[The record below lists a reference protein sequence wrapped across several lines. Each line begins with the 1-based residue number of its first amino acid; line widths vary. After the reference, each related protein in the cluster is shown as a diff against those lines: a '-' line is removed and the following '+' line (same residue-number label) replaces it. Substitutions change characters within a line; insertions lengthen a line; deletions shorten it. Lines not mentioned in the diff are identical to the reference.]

1 MKDFENFIGSWV
13 IDEKVIDDLNEY
25 ADDNANN
32 FKPGGTVINQKLEV
46 DKDRKD
52 SLDFIVSPEEPDV
65 RVQKY
70 RDNLQECLL
79 DYIKKY
85 EYANDLLPYNICE
98 YINLQK
104 YKPGGGFKVWHF
116 ENNHNKKTTF
126 RNLVFMTY
134 LNDVEDGGTE
144 FYYQNLTVPCKKG
157 LTIIWPAYFTH
168 THRGQI
174 SQTKEK
180 RIITGWYSTLPQYR

>member
-134 LNDVEDGGTE
+134 LNDVEDG
-144 FYYQNLTVPCKKG
+144 
-157 LTIIWPAYFTH
+157 
-168 THRGQI
+168 
-174 SQTKEK
+174 
-180 RIITGWYSTLPQYR
+180 